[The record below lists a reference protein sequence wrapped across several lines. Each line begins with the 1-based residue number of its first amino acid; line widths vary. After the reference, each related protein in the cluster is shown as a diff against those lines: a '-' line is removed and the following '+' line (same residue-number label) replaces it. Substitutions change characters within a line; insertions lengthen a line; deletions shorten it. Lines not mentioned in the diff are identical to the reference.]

1 MTERVRLADLAR
13 QAGVSTATVSRVLNG
28 KETVAPATRQAV
40 LTALDLLG
48 YERPERLRQRPGG
61 LIGLIVPELS
71 NPIFP
76 SFAQNLETTMAA
88 RGYTPLLCTQT
99 AGGITE
105 DAYVQLLLDQRVS
118 GIIFLSGLHADSSLP
133 TTRYARL
140 KEMRVPFVT
149 LNGAHEQ
156 IDAPDVS
163 TDHTDA
169 VAQAVRHLISLG
181 HTRIGLALGPARFT
195 PSQHKEQGYRQV
207 MASLLPDSPLN
218 VANTLY
224 TVEGGQAAAGELLDD
239 GCTGLI
245 CGSDVMALGAIRQC
259 EGRGLRVPA
268 DVSVV
273 GFDDS
278 ALMAFSSPPLTT
290 VRQPVRAMS
299 EAAVSLLLSI
309 IDEAPVSQA
318 SLKFH
323 AELIVRDSTASHS
336 PPPHPRS

>member
-195 PSQHKEQGYRQV
+195 PSRHKEQGYRRV
-207 MASLLPDSPLN
+207 MTSLLPSRAGRRRP
-218 VANTLY
+218 ANSST
-224 TVEGGQAAAGELLDD
+224 TAA
-239 GCTGLI
+239 
-245 CGSDVMALGAIRQC
+245 
-259 EGRGLRVPA
+259 
-268 DVSVV
+268 
-273 GFDDS
+273 
-278 ALMAFSSPPLTT
+278 
-290 VRQPVRAMS
+290 RA
-299 EAAVSLLLSI
+299 
-309 IDEAPVSQA
+309 
-318 SLKFH
+318 
-323 AELIVRDSTASHS
+323 
-336 PPPHPRS
+336 

>member
-195 PSQHKEQGYRQV
+195 PSRHKEQGYRR
-207 MASLLPDSPLN
+207 DSPLN

-259 EGRGLRVPA
+259 EGRGLQVPA

-290 VRQPVRAMS
+290 IRQPVRAMS

-336 PPPHPRS
+336 P

>member
-195 PSQHKEQGYRQV
+195 PSRHKEQGYRRV
-207 MASLLPDSPLN
+207 MTSLLPDSPLN

-245 CGSDVMALGAIRQC
+245 CGSDVMALGAISMDGSFW
-259 EGRGLRVPA
+259 GR
-268 DVSVV
+268 SVAKA
-273 GFDDS
+273 S
-278 ALMAFSSPPLTT
+278 A
-290 VRQPVRAMS
+290 
-299 EAAVSLLLSI
+299 
-309 IDEAPVSQA
+309 
-318 SLKFH
+318 
-323 AELIVRDSTASHS
+323 
-336 PPPHPRS
+336 

>member
-1 MTERVRLADLAR
+1 
-13 QAGVSTATVSRVLNG
+13 
-28 KETVAPATRQAV
+28 
-40 LTALDLLG
+40 
-48 YERPERLRQRPGG
+48 
-61 LIGLIVPELS
+61 
-71 NPIFP
+71 
-76 SFAQNLETTMAA
+76 MAA

-181 HTRIGLALGPARFT
+181 HTRIGLALGRARFT
-195 PSQHKEQGYRQV
+195 PSRHKEQGYRRV
-207 MASLLPDSPLN
+207 MTSLLPDSPLN

-259 EGRGLRVPA
+259 EGRGLQVPA

-290 VRQPVRAMS
+290 IRQPVRAMS

-336 PPPHPRS
+336 P

>member
-163 TDHTDA
+163 TDQTDA

-195 PSQHKEQGYRQV
+195 PSRHKEQGYRRV
-207 MASLLPDSPLN
+207 MTSLLPDSPLN

-259 EGRGLRVPA
+259 EGRGLQVPA

-290 VRQPVRAMS
+290 IRQPVRAMS

-336 PPPHPRS
+336 P